1 MEGKSFHRKDDVQ
14 QCKRIPEFK
23 EQLQFHLGNTE
34 DLVMLSVYDQ
44 KAGHQSLIVYIE
56 SLIDQ
61 FRLEEILEWSGE
73 MNWLTRDQVM
83 SSKIQLY
90 DGAFPFQQLTQKLL
104 DGEAFVMT
112 PEEKDWQIK
121 GVTIPREIA
130 RTIEEPKN
138 EKVISGPHYGMNES
152 LSTNIYLLRQ
162 RLKTPHLVVRYYQIG
177 RESNTKSALIYVENA
192 ANQMIV
198 EEFIRRIESIDID
211 VAHSVGFLEEILED
225 HCFSPFPQFLA
236 TERPDRVTDNLAE
249 GRIAFMMDGSPNAL
263 IGPASFFSFYQS
275 PDDYNGRFI
284 IGTFYRL
291 LRLVSFIVALL
302 LPAFYIAI
310 VSYHFEVIPEALT
323 LPAKRAIEDIPYP
336 PLVEAFI
343 MEITI
348 ELIREATVRLPFP
361 IGQTIGVVGGLVI
374 GDAVVNAGFVSN
386 IMIIVVALT
395 AISSFVV
402 PSVEMNATV
411 RILRF
416 PFMIMATLFGF
427 YGIAVGLSI
436 LLIHLIRLESLG
448 VPYLTPIAPFHKS
461 GLRDSLL
468 RMPSWLQSTRPAGT
482 LTLNKVRQGFSK
494 RWQHAKK

>member
-1 MEGKSFHRKDDVQ
+1 MGGKPFQRKDRVF
-14 QCKRIPEFK
+14 QCTDINEFK
-23 EQLQFHLGNTE
+23 EQLLFQLGNTE
-34 DLVMLSVYDQ
+34 DLVVLSVY
-44 KAGHQSLIVYIE
+44 GHAAESQSLIIYIE
-56 SLIDQ
+56 SLVDQ
-61 FRLEEILEWSGE
+61 VRLEEIIEWSGE
-73 MNWLTRDQVM
+73 MKWLTDDQVM
-83 SSKIQLY
+83 SSKIQFY
-90 DGAFPFQQLTQKLL
+90 EETISFKQLVKNLL
-104 DGEAFVMT
+104 DGEAFIVM
-112 PEEKDWQIK
+112 PEKTGWKMK
-121 GVTIPREIA
+121 GITIPKELSRS
-130 RTIEEPKN
+130 IEEPKN
-138 EKVISGPHYGMNES
+138 EQVIRGPHYGMNES
-152 LSTNIYLLRQ
+152 LSNNIYLLRQ
-162 RLKTPHLVVRYYQIG
+162 RLKSPHLVVKYYQIG
-177 RESNTKSALIYVENA
+177 KESNTKAALIYVENV

-198 EEFIRRIESIDID
+198 EEFIRRIESIDTD
-211 VAHSVGFLEEILED
+211 VAHSVGFLEEMVED
-225 HCFSPFPQFLA
+225 NCFSPFPQFLI

-249 GRIAFMMDGSPNAL
+249 GRIAFMLNGSPTAL

-291 LRLVSFIVALL
+291 LRLGSFIVALL

-310 VSYHFEVIPEALT
+310 ISYHFEVIPETLT

-336 PLVEAFI
+336 PLVEALI

-361 IGQTIGVVGGLVI
+361 VGQTIGVVGGLVI

-386 IMIIVVALT
+386 IMVIVVALT
-395 AISSFVV
+395 AVSSFVV

-416 PFMIMATLFGF
+416 PFMIMATSFGF
-427 YGIAVGLSI
+427 YGIAVGLAI

-461 GLRDSLL
+461 GLRDSLFRL
-468 RMPSWLQSTRPAGT
+468 PTWLQSTRPAGT